1 MMNYVKALEL
11 RGNYNDEIEHY
22 IQEMPKVEL
31 HVHFDGSFSPEI
43 LFKHIQKSD
52 CFDILP
58 QNSVLPW
65 DQSLWPVRSLVR
77 ECNGWMEYHRLCT
90 CRGKS
95 SLQEMIKC
103 FEIFIPLVQGNI
115 PLLEELAFDFCKRQA
130 EQRVIYT
137 ECRYSPHLLAK
148 GGSLSGSD
156 PVDALPVLEAV
167 TRGLRRG
174 SQEFGI
180 VVNQILCC
188 ITWRPDWAENTIN
201 LASSR
206 KNDYPC
212 AVVGV
217 DIAAGEEHFDKNMHP
232 QLHVPH
238 LEAMRKAQILNLNV
252 TMHAGEIGSGENV
265 KFAIQ
270 SYGAKRI
277 GHAYN
282 IVGDLELMNE
292 IKKNRI
298 HIEVCP
304 TSSRETGGWKSLK
317 NLDWKEHPCVV
328 MLQHGISISFNSDD
342 PAVFNTS
349 LSWQYRTVIGKMMLR
364 KEVLLDSVKAA
375 IDAAFCVQEHK
386 LALRKVVQN
395 FETRNHHVINNLS
408 FDDRVIENALI
419 AKESL

>member
-1 MMNYVKALEL
+1 MMNYVKALES
-11 RGNYNDEIEHY
+11 RGNYNEEIEQF
-22 IQEMPKVEL
+22 IQEMPKIEL
-31 HVHFDGSFSPEI
+31 HVHLDGSFSPEI
-43 LFKHIQKSD
+43 LFNYIKKSD

-65 DQSLWPVRSLVR
+65 DQSLWPVRSLVKN
-77 ECNGWMEYHRLCT
+77 CCGWMEFHQLCT

-95 SLQEMIKC
+95 SLLEMIKC
-103 FEIFIPLVQGNI
+103 FEIFIPLVQGNL

-156 PVDALPVLEAV
+156 PVDALPILEAV

-180 VVNQILCC
+180 IVNQILCC
-188 ITWRPDWAENTIN
+188 ITWRPDWAESTIL

-217 DIAAGEEHFDKNMHP
+217 DIAAGEEHFNKDMYP
-232 QLHVPH
+232 QFHVPH
-238 LEAMRKAQILNLNV
+238 LEAMRKAQNLNLNV
-252 TMHAGEIGSGENV
+252 TMHAGEVGSGENV

-282 IVGDLELMNE
+282 IVGDVELMNE
-292 IKKNRI
+292 IKVNRI
-298 HIEVCP
+298 HVEACP
-304 TSSRETGGWKSLK
+304 TSSRETGGWKPPGD
-317 NLDWKEHPCVV
+317 LDWREHPCVE
-328 MLQHGISISFNSDD
+328 MLKNGIPISFNSDD
-342 PAVFNTS
+342 PSVFNTS
-349 LSWQYRTVIGKMMLR
+349 LSWQYRTVVAKMMLG

-375 IDAAFCVQEHK
+375 IDAAFCSQEQK
-386 LALRKVVQN
+386 LLLKQRIQN
-395 FETRNHHVINNLS
+395 FEAGNHHDIKIS
-408 FDDRVIENALI
+408 FNDRVIENSLI